1 MGKKFW
7 ANIILCAFIGV
18 LASVVLANINLT
30 PKGMQVTDPEPSS
43 EAAPFMDKVTLAD
56 YKLAKGAEHV
66 VMGEF
71 TVSNISDKE
80 IKNIDVLCEFFDG
93 SGKYLDREQ
102 WLLAGRVPAGKT
114 LRHSSA
120 ARRFVHTGSQNIE
133 CRIVDFQVAQAPFFE
148 LHRVEGGHGSGG
160 HGEAASSN
168 GHGAADQG
176 HH

>member
-7 ANIILCAFIGV
+7 ANVILCVFIGV
-18 LASVVLANINLT
+18 LASVVLANIHLT

-43 EAAPFMDKVTLAD
+43 EAAPLMDKVTLAD
-56 YKLAKGAEHV
+56 FKLAKGAEHV

-93 SGKYLDREQ
+93 AGKYLDREQ

-114 LRHSSA
+114 LHHSSA
-120 ARRFVHTGSQNIE
+120 ARRFVHTRSQKTE
-133 CRIVDFQVAQAPFFE
+133 CRIVDFEVARAPFFE
-148 LHRVEGGHGSGG
+148 LHRVEGGHGTGG
-160 HGEAASSN
+160 HGEAAPTD